1 MTLIAALV
9 PIVVFGVLL
18 AVVTVPYVSLGPG
31 PTFDT
36 LGEVDGKQVVA
47 INGAPTHPTSGHLNM
62 TTVAQRDGLTLGQ
75 ALTLWVSGREQL
87 VPRDLVF
94 PPDKSREDVEKSQNA
109 DFQQSEFSAEY
120 AALGF
125 LKYPDAVRVE
135 KVNDPG
141 PSVGKLQVG
150 DAIDAVNGTPVADV
164 EAFTALLKATKPGQE
179 IVIDYRRKNAPAGT
193 ARITLGNNSDRAY
206 GYLGVAV
213 LNAPWAPFTIDFNL
227 ANIGGPSAGLMF
239 SLAVVDKL
247 TTGDI
252 NGSKF
257 VAGTGTIS
265 GDGKVGPIGG
275 ITHKMM
281 AAQEAGA
288 TVFLV
293 PAENCDEARS
303 MRDDSMELV
312 KVDTLSSAVDSLHAL
327 TSGGRPPTC

>member
-47 INGAPTHPTSGHLNM
+47 IDGAPTHPTSGHLNM

-109 DFQQSEFSAEY
+109 DFKQSEFSAEY

-141 PSVGKLQVG
+141 PSAGKLQVG

-179 IVIDYRRKNAPAGT
+179 IVIDYRRKNAPPGT
-193 ARITLGNNSDRAY
+193 ARITLGQQLRPRLRLSRCRGARRA
-206 GYLGVAV
+206 
-213 LNAPWAPFTIDFNL
+213 
-227 ANIGGPSAGLMF
+227 
-239 SLAVVDKL
+239 
-247 TTGDI
+247 
-252 NGSKF
+252 
-257 VAGTGTIS
+257 
-265 GDGKVGPIGG
+265 VGPVHHRLQSGQHRRPVGG
-275 ITHKMM
+275 TDVQPRGRGQADHRRP
-281 AAQEAGA
+281 QRVEVRRGHR
-288 TVFLV
+288 
-293 PAENCDEARS
+293 NHQRGRQGRARS
-303 MRDDSMELV
+303 AAS
-312 KVDTLSSAVDSLHAL
+312 
-327 TSGGRPPTC
+327 PTR